1 MNQMQNLNLLHM
13 YSNIID
19 KAADSQQLNTLC
31 GMVLDKLRVCKIESI
46 NRMVLDNLCLT
57 LSSKLLLMLNLGIAL
72 GNEVIELIEFM
83 KNGECL
89 NKTFLGFFSLLV
101 DRFHEFI
108 RAEGEGK
115 VKMETLDSG
124 VKSACRAS
132 ESSNEGVTVKM
143 LNGSIRVERDANYGK
158 NLVTRPLKPSE
169 RRFQDGRYEMG
180 LKESLDVLLNI
191 EDKAEKYISKRFG
204 YALLEKN
211 GDFVWADRKTRE
223 KLNFTESDL
232 KQDGKNLFDLMIPFS
247 KFYLKT
253 KFGRSL
259 FPSNAGVGFTR
270 AFSYVIYSAS
280 SVRKLTKEL
289 KNKGYSNVDQASMIK
304 SKDDKEKEI
313 FYRFLSNISSRATL
327 VLVSFSEA
335 EIENVLQ
342 NPNTEIKSQNG
353 LPSAQGNKPA
363 SQLPTISISALKTLQ
378 GHFQEFKNSK
388 VKLTP
393 NTFLPIDNKQ
403 ELVKIHVKPN
413 GELEMLKMFILLETR
428 PAGHVPSFDFT
439 AMEND
444 PNILKFKNEINSR
457 LEKIISR
464 KNRRIDIVKKKQRRE
479 RHQAKRKNK
488 LKRKNLSEIELNN
501 ETLYHGKT
509 EIEGETKACR
519 SLTKTLKSQTLQF
532 PLIKKAKNRVL
543 ISDAIKDVFFM
554 KSAVKEH
561 KKEETKDPKPVAKK
575 KRPRGRPRKYP
586 LQAGSVKVAKKKKR
600 GKKKKLVKLEKQNVQ
615 SGKKKKL
622 LGKREDTDFNTPKS

>member
-31 GMVLDKLRVCKIESI
+31 GMVLHKLRVCKIESI

-72 GNEVIELIEFM
+72 GSEVIELIEFM

-101 DRFHEFI
+101 DRFHAFVQKEAGNKI
-108 RAEGEGK
+108 KTGK
-115 VKMETLDSG
+115 LDSG
-124 VKSACRAS
+124 PNNPGRGSDS
-132 ESSNEGVTVKM
+132 LNEGVTVKM
-143 LNGSIRVERDANYGK
+143 LNGSIKVERDPNYGK
-158 NLVTRPLKPSE
+158 SGVTRPLKPSE

-232 KQDGKNLFDLMIPFS
+232 KQVGKNLFDLMIPFS
-247 KFYLKT
+247 KFYLKS

-259 FPSNAGVGFTR
+259 FPSDAGVGFTR

-289 KNKGYSNVDQASMIK
+289 KNKGYSNVDQASIIK

-335 EIENVLQ
+335 EIESVLQ
-342 NPNTEIKSQNG
+342 NPRTEIKSQTG
-353 LPSAQGNKPA
+353 LSGGQGTKPT

-378 GHFQEFKNSK
+378 GHFQEFKNPK
-388 VKLTP
+388 VKFSP
-393 NTFLPIDNKQ
+393 NSYFQIDDGK

-444 PNILKFKNEINSR
+444 PCILKFKRDINSR

-464 KNRRIDIVKKKQRRE
+464 KNRKHDIVKKKQRRE
-479 RHQAKRKNK
+479 RHQTKRKNK
-488 LKRKNLSEIELNN
+488 MKRKKLSNMGPNN
-501 ETLYHGKT
+501 ETLDDGKKET
-509 EIEGETKACR
+509 EWDTKVGR
-519 SLTKTLKSQTLQF
+519 SLAEALKPQTLEL

-543 ISDAIKDVFFM
+543 ISDAIKDILFM
-554 KSAVKEH
+554 KSAVKEI
-561 KKEETKDPKPVAKK
+561 KREETKEPKTEDKK
-575 KRPRGRPRKYP
+575 KRKRGRPRKNP
-586 LQAGSVKVAKKKKR
+586 VPAKSVKVAKKKKR
-600 GKKKKLVKLEKQNVQ
+600 GRKKKMANLKKQDVQ
-615 SGKKKKL
+615 SGGKKKL